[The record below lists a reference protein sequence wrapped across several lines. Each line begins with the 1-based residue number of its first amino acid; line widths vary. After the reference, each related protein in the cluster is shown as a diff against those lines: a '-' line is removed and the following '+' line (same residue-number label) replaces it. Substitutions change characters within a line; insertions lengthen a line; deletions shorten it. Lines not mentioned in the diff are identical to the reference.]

1 LTSQCVFF
9 AFTTPQSACII
20 STSSSSGVLM
30 SSRFVIY
37 LSIIIVFFQFDSV
50 NAQSIEEELKEC
62 SVIEVSL
69 IRLQC
74 YDRITASPDVKNA
87 KPSRERTNIFSRLAN
102 RDETVD
108 DSETSEEVS
117 TTENQSNTS
126 PAKSDDNFGLIIRD
140 DRDSISSKIVGT
152 FEGWSGTTKFKL
164 ENGQVWQQN
173 SFGVLRVKMNNP
185 NIVIKRS
192 ILSDTYTLKIEGLNS
207 SIRVKR
213 IE

>member
-1 LTSQCVFF
+1 
-9 AFTTPQSACII
+9 
-20 STSSSSGVLM
+20 M

-37 LSIIIVFFQFDSV
+37 LSIIIVFFHFDSV
-50 NAQSIEEELKEC
+50 NAQSIEEEIKKC
-62 SVIEVSL
+62 SEIEVSL

-74 YDRITASPDVKNA
+74 YDRITTSPAVKNA
-87 KPSRERTNIFSRLAN
+87 KPTRERENIFSRLAN

-108 DSETSEEVS
+108 ESETTEEE
-117 TTENQSNTS
+117 TNTENKSNTS
-126 PAKSDDNFGLIIRD
+126 TAKSDDNFGLIIRD
-140 DRDSISSKIVGT
+140 DRDSISSKIVGN

-164 ENGQVWQQN
+164 ENGQVWQQS

>member
-1 LTSQCVFF
+1 MCIFT
-9 AFTTPQSACII
+9 FTTTESACII
-20 STSSSSGVLM
+20 TTSSSSGVLM
-30 SSRFVIY
+30 SSRLAIY
-37 LSIIIVFFQFDSV
+37 LSITIVILQIDSLY
-50 NAQSIEEELKEC
+50 AQSIEQKLKEC
-62 SVIEVSL
+62 SEIEVSL

-74 YDRITASPDVKNA
+74 YDRITKSPDVKDA
-87 KPSRERTNIFSRLAN
+87 KPTRERANIFSRLTN

-108 DSETSEEVS
+108 ENQTIEEEP

-126 PAKSDDNFGLIIRD
+126 TAKSDDNFGLIIRD
-140 DRDSISSKIVGT
+140 DRDSISSKIVGN

-164 ENGQVWQQN
+164 ENGQVWQQS

>member
-1 LTSQCVFF
+1 MCIF
-9 AFTTPQSACII
+9 AFTRTQSACII
-20 STSSSSGVLM
+20 TTSSSSGVLM
-30 SSRFVIY
+30 SSRFVNY
-37 LSIIIVFFQFDSV
+37 LSIIIVLFQFDSV

-62 SVIEVSL
+62 SEIEVSL

-74 YDRITASPDVKNA
+74 YDRITKSPDVKNA
-87 KPSRERTNIFSRLAN
+87 KPARERVNIFSRLTN
-102 RDETVD
+102 RDETTD
-108 DSETSEEVS
+108 ESETTQEE
-117 TTENQSNTS
+117 TATENQSNTTAS
-126 PAKSDDNFGLIIRD
+126 KSDDNFGLIIRD
-140 DRDSISSKIVGT
+140 DRDSISSKIVGN

-164 ENGQVWQQN
+164 ENGQVWQQS

>member
-1 LTSQCVFF
+1 
-9 AFTTPQSACII
+9 
-20 STSSSSGVLM
+20 M

-37 LSIIIVFFQFDSV
+37 LSISIVFIQVDSLY
-50 NAQSIEEELKEC
+50 AQSVEQKLKEC
-62 SVIEVSL
+62 SEIEVSL

-74 YDRITASPDVKNA
+74 YDRITKSPDVINA
-87 KPSRERTNIFSRLAN
+87 KPTRERVNIFSRLAN
-102 RDETVD
+102 RGENENT
-108 DSETSEEVS
+108 EEEPTS
-117 TTENQSNTS
+117 ENQSNTS
-126 PAKSDDNFGLIIRD
+126 NVKSDDNFGLIIRD
-140 DRDSISSKIVGT
+140 DRDSISSKIVGN

-164 ENGQVWQQN
+164 ENGQVWQQS
-173 SFGVLRVKMNNP
+173 SFGVLRVKMSNP

>member
-1 LTSQCVFF
+1 
-9 AFTTPQSACII
+9 
-20 STSSSSGVLM
+20 M
-30 SSRFVIY
+30 SSRFAIY
-37 LSIIIVFFQFDSV
+37 LSISIFFLQIETLH
-50 NAQSIEEELKEC
+50 AQSIEEELKEC
-62 SVIEVSL
+62 SEIEVSL

-74 YDRITASPDVKNA
+74 YDRITTSPAVKNA
-87 KPSRERTNIFSRLAN
+87 KPTRERENIFSRLAN

-108 DSETSEEVS
+108 ESETTEEE
-117 TTENQSNTS
+117 TNTENKSNTS
-126 PAKSDDNFGLIIRD
+126 TAKSDDNFGLIIRD
-140 DRDSISSKIVGT
+140 DRDSISSKIVGN

-164 ENGQVWQQN
+164 ENGQVWQQS

>member
-1 LTSQCVFF
+1 MCIFVF
-9 AFTTPQSACII
+9 TRTQSACII
-20 STSSSSGVLM
+20 TNSSSSGVLM
-30 SSRFVIY
+30 SSRFVNY

-62 SVIEVSL
+62 SEIEVSL

-87 KPSRERTNIFSRLAN
+87 KPARERVNIFSRLTN

-108 DSETSEEVS
+108 ESETTQEES
-117 TTENQSNTS
+117 ATENQSNTS
-126 PAKSDDNFGLIIRD
+126 ASKSDDNFGLIIRD
-140 DRDSISSKIVGT
+140 DRDSISSKIVGN

-164 ENGQVWQQN
+164 ENGQVWQQS

>member
-1 LTSQCVFF
+1 MSLRF
-9 AFTTPQSACII
+9 AS
-20 STSSSSGVLM
+20 
-30 SSRFVIY
+30 Y

-62 SVIEVSL
+62 SEIEVSL

-74 YDRITASPDVKNA
+74 YDRITASPDVINA
-87 KPSRERTNIFSRLAN
+87 KPARERVNILSRLTN
-102 RDETVD
+102 RNETVD
-108 DSETSEEVS
+108 ESETTQDEPA
-117 TTENQSNTS
+117 TENQSNTS
-126 PAKSDDNFGLIIRD
+126 TAKSDDNFGLIIRD
-140 DRDSISSKIVGT
+140 DRDSISSKIAGS

-164 ENGQVWQQN
+164 ENGQVWQQS

-207 SIRVKR
+207 SVRVKR